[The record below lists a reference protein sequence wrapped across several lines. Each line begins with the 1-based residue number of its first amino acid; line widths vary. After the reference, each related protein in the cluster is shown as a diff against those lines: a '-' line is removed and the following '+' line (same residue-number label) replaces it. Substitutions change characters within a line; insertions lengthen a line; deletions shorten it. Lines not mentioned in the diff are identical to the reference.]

1 MALVAEQIPA
11 ASAPEIVVETAI
23 LGARILDAKIV
34 DGKIVDGRI
43 VGGRVVDTHHL
54 GQRTMRALHMDA
66 EHKSGEVVAVIGL
79 GLALLL
85 MYLA

>member
-1 MALVAEQIPA
+1 MALVAEPIAA
-11 ASAPEIVVETAI
+11 ASAPEILETAV
-23 LGARILDAKIV
+23 LGARIIDAKIV
-34 DGKIVDGRI
+34 DGKIIDGRI

-54 GQRTMRALHMDA
+54 RQRTMRAFHIDA
-66 EHKSGEVVAVIGL
+66 EHKSSEVIAVIGL

>member
-11 ASAPEIVVETAI
+11 ASAPEIMETAI
-23 LGARILDAKIV
+23 LGARIIDAKIV

-43 VGGRVVDTHHL
+43 VGGRVIDTHHL

-85 MYLA
+85 MYVL